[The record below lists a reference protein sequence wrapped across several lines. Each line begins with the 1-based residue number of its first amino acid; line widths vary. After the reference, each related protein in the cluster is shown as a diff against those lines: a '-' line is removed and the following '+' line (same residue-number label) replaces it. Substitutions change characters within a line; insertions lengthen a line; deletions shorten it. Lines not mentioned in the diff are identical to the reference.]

1 MTFRFPGKMNDFV
14 RKFIRGIF
22 GEKNKEN
29 DCGKRRKNLI
39 GILVMPKWFL
49 MIPWHRCHSCRLKL
63 DL

>member
-1 MTFRFPGKMNDFV
+1 MILCENSYDEFSAKKTRKMTVVKDGRILF
-14 RKFIRGIF
+14 
-22 GEKNKEN
+22 
-29 DCGKRRKNLI
+29 